1 MKQELEKIARE
12 FDIPIADPY
21 GLLALGAFL
30 GQREE
35 EKNKELGIYALKE
48 FLKSKPDSPSG
59 WHNLGVIYLSMGD
72 AEKALGYLQKAYK
85 LASGDHKTI
94 VALANAYS
102 ELGKYKEALHYYDKA
117 LAHSPGYVSA
127 WTNLGTCCFKQGD
140 YPRAKEA
147 YKKALTLDG
156 NNHTATVG
164 LAEIKVREQMKEKAQ
179 KIWQELK
186 KKNPVSQE
194 DLALTFITFFREN
207 LLEKAAKVLA
217 IMGGSWLDPRDN
229 SLYQLKGDTISV
241 EFVKE

>member
-85 LASGDHKTI
+85 LASGDRR
-94 VALANAYS
+94 
-102 ELGKYKEALHYYDKA
+102 
-117 LAHSPGYVSA
+117 P
-127 WTNLGTCCFKQGD
+127 
-140 YPRAKEA
+140 
-147 YKKALTLDG
+147 
-156 NNHTATVG
+156 
-164 LAEIKVREQMKEKAQ
+164 
-179 KIWQELK
+179 
-186 KKNPVSQE
+186 
-194 DLALTFITFFREN
+194 
-207 LLEKAAKVLA
+207 
-217 IMGGSWLDPRDN
+217 SWLWLTHIRNWVNIKKPCIITTKLWR
-229 SLYQLKGDTISV
+229 IRPAM
-241 EFVKE
+241 